1 MSAAY
6 DQTVRY
12 ENAVDA
18 LPVAF
23 CEAPKTLVALVFT
36 EEKAPPPT
44 FHCKSTAPLLARPPF
59 VPVHVAACEAIV
71 KFHGRLDLTV
81 ADGPASSWNP
91 ASNAASTGF
100 VRVVEAE
107 FSVSLMT
114 LGTLTDAVLFT
125 EQLLPV
131 HDCAAACVVIVAAS
145 STAAASEKPLYV
157 IACRLLRSP
166 EHSMSGDLP
175 CRLSGCR
182 PAPSHPPKEQPPCPN
197 RRAPRRVSKSLTLCQ
212 AERHAN
218 VGE

>member
-6 DQTVRY
+6 DHEVRY
-12 ENAVDA
+12 CIGTEA
-18 LPVAF
+18 LP
-23 CEAPKTLVALVFT
+23 EAPCVSGRMLAAVWLSDAKAVLAALNRRS
-36 EEKAPPPT
+36 A
-44 FHCKSTAPLLARPPF
+44 APLLARPPL
-59 VPVHVAACEAIV
+59 VPTHDAVRAPIV

-81 ADGPASSWNP
+81 AVGPASSWNV
-91 ASNAASTGF
+91 ASNAASAGF
-100 VRVVEAE
+100 VRVVVAE

-157 IACRLLRSP
+157 IAYRLLRSP
-166 EHSMSGDLP
+166 EHSVSGDLP

-182 PAPSHPPKEQPPCPN
+182 PAPSHPPKEQPPCP
-197 RRAPRRVSKSLTLCQ
+197 
-212 AERHAN
+212 
-218 VGE
+218 